1 MSDPNLGT
9 SAPPAP
15 AAPPPP
21 SVPVAAPQSQTP
33 DGPTMTTAE
42 TLTGIFFEPGRVFE
56 SLRSR
61 PRFLVATIITTL
73 LVCVFTIA
81 LFQRAGYENM
91 MRAAIENSSQ
101 ADQMS
106 PEQKERAIDMYSN
119 PALKALNYLS
129 PLIAITM
136 IFAAGAALYMLGVM
150 LMGRSLS
157 YVQGLSVWA
166 YSSLPPAVLSM
177 LVSFVLLFLKSKE
190 ELETIQPGR
199 SLAQAN
205 LGILVDPKASPTL
218 AAALGSFDIFA
229 FYGLFLAAL
238 GLHKVARLSSGAAWG
253 IVLGLWLVGLIFR
266 VGLAAATGTVMG

>member
-1 MSDPNLGT
+1 MSDPNLGEL
-9 SAPPAP
+9 
-15 AAPPPP
+15 APPPP
-21 SVPVAAPQSQTP
+21 VAAATTTQPQTP

-56 SLRSR
+56 SFRAR
-61 PRFLVATIITTL
+61 PRFLVAAIITAL
-73 LVCVFTIA
+73 LVCIFTIA

-91 MRAAIENSSQ
+91 MRAAIENSKQ

-106 PEQKERAIDMYSN
+106 AEQKERAIAMYSN
-119 PALKALNYLS
+119 PALKAINYLS

-157 YVQGLSVWA
+157 YLQALSVWT
-166 YSSLPPAVLSM
+166 YSSFPPAVLSM
-177 LVSFVLLFLKSKE
+177 LVSFVLLFLKSQE
-190 ELETIQPGR
+190 DLETIQPGR

-205 LGILVDPKASPTL
+205 LGILVDPKASPML
-218 AAALGSFDIFA
+218 AAALGSFDLFA

-238 GLHKVARLSSGAAWG
+238 GLRKVARLSSGAAWG

-266 VGLAAATGTVMG
+266 VALAAITGTVMG